1 MEQKSLSEYE
11 QILYGC
17 RFCPMCK
24 PAAEV
29 GSLTQLESHSTR
41 GRALILW
48 RVAKD
53 LAEFS
58 PRDAELLYQST
69 LDSISQSWC
78 INHYPVAEYL
88 LAARRELFAR
98 GLVPS
103 PAEKTL
109 KKQLQADSCPQA
121 EAVLLAGEV
130 SEVGDKSAAD
140 PALKLLEKC
149 GGETVRAFVAPTGA
163 LPYALGDIE
172 TARGQA
178 AGIAKVLEQAGV
190 KRVVA
195 DGPRTMYALKVMYP
209 LLGVSLPEKLVVTSL
224 AGPVEQALDKK
235 KLASVL
241 KSDQKVFFH
250 DSRSACFL
258 AEELASDEAIQ
269 PVLCDSEEHSG
280 SGEVYDLP
288 RRILKNL
295 GVQRVSSVWSRSL
308 SKSAGTDDGLWLTYP
323 DIAAGLARM
332 RLEHVQ
338 SLGADVVVTDSVLD
352 AVHLRKIQAGS
363 AEDLQVYWL
372 AELFRT

>member
-29 GSLTQLESHSTR
+29 GNLTQMESHSTR
-41 GRALILW
+41 GRALLLW
-48 RVAKD
+48 RVAKN

-88 LAARRELFAR
+88 VAARRELFAK

-103 PAEKTL
+103 PVEKTIQ
-109 KKQLQADSCPQA
+109 KQLKAESCPQA
-121 EAVLLAGEV
+121 DAVLLAGEV
-130 SEVGDKSAAD
+130 SELGDKSAAD

-149 GGETVRAFVAPTGA
+149 GETVKVFIAPTGA
-163 LPYALGDIE
+163 LAYALGDIE
-172 TARGQA
+172 TAREQA
-178 AGIAKVLEQAGV
+178 TEITKVLEKAGV
-190 KRVVA
+190 KRIVA
-195 DGPRTMYALKVMYP
+195 DGAQTMYALKVLYP
-209 LLGVSLPEKLVVTSL
+209 LLGVSLPDKLVVVSL
-224 AGPVEQALDKK
+224 AELVETGLRKK
-235 KLASVL
+235 KIESIL
-241 KSDQKVFFH
+241 KSEQKVFFQ

-269 PVLCDSEEHSG
+269 PALCGSEEYSG
-280 SGEVYDLP
+280 SGEIYELP
-288 RRILKNL
+288 RRILENL
-295 GVQRVSSVWSRSL
+295 GVQRVSSVWSKSL
-308 SKSAGTDDGLWLTYP
+308 SKSTGTDDGLWHTYP
-323 DIAAGLARM
+323 DLAAGLARM
-332 RLEHVQ
+332 RLVHIQ

-352 AVHLRKIQAGS
+352 AVHLRQTRIGS
-363 AEDLQVYWL
+363 AKDLQIYWFP
-372 AELFRT
+372 ELFRT

>member
-41 GRALILW
+41 GRALMLW

-88 LAARRELFAR
+88 VAARRELFAK

-103 PAEKTL
+103 PVEKTL
-109 KKQLQADSCPQA
+109 QKQLQADSCPQA

-130 SEVGDKSAAD
+130 SELGDKSAAD
-140 PALKLLEKC
+140 SAVKLLEKC
-149 GGETVRAFVAPTGA
+149 GETVRAFVVPTGA
-163 LPYALGDIE
+163 LAYALGDIE
-172 TARGQA
+172 TAREQA
-178 AGIAKVLEQAGV
+178 AEIAKGLEQAGV

-195 DGPRTMYALKVMYP
+195 DGPQTMYALKILYP
-209 LLGVSLPEKLVVTSL
+209 LLGVSLPDKLVVTSL
-224 AGPVEQALDKK
+224 AGLVEQALGKK

-269 PVLCDSEEHSG
+269 PALCDSEEHSG
-280 SGEVYDLP
+280 SGEIYELP
-288 RRILKNL
+288 RRILENL

-323 DIAAGLARM
+323 DLAAGLARM
-332 RLEHVQ
+332 RLEHIQ
-338 SLGADVVVTDSVLD
+338 SLDADVVVTDSVLD
-352 AVHLRKIQAGS
+352 AVHLRQTQVGS

-372 AELFRT
+372 PELFRT